1 MGIEMSKGII
11 TLLIVTN
18 LATGYQAWVYHQ
30 RHQAAISDKT
40 TDREREIY
48 GAACV
53 DWLSEKVTE
62 DDITLALGRSWKKH
76 GQLVFEVIP
85 ATDEAWEAA
94 RKLTPDGESPTVI
107 CTYDKQSGMMY
118 PVLGDER
125 ERWMFYE

>member
-1 MGIEMSKGII
+1 MSRTII
-11 TLLIVTN
+11 TLLVVTN

-40 TDREREIY
+40 TDQDRDIY

-53 DWLSEKVTE
+53 DWLNETTTE
-62 DDITLALGRSWKKH
+62 NDLTLALGRSWKKH
-76 GQLVFEVIP
+76 GQLVFEVVP
-85 ATDEAWEAA
+85 ATEKDWETV
-94 RKLTPDGESPTVI
+94 REKKPFGDTPSLL

-118 PVLGDER
+118 SVVGPEQ

>member
-1 MGIEMSKGII
+1 MSRTLV
-11 TLLIVTN
+11 TLLVITN

-40 TDREREIY
+40 TDRERETY
-48 GAACV
+48 GTACV
-53 DWLSEKVTE
+53 DWLNEKSTD

-85 ATDEAWEAA
+85 ATDKDWETA
-94 RKLTPDGESPTVI
+94 RKKFPDDKSLSLL

-118 PVLGDER
+118 PIVGDER